1 MKKRIDTSRDKID
14 FGSGKIGPLFRSLF
28 FPTLVGMIFMSAQ
41 TIIDG
46 ILVGRGVGAEGIA
59 AVNIVAPVWTV
70 VTGIGLMFGIGA
82 SVIASMHLADGKK
95 KVANII
101 LTQAFLVG
109 SVIIAVLFLLG
120 VIMPRTV
127 VYALGCS
134 AALEKYAVDY
144 LVWILPGSI
153 FLLWQSVGMMMVRLD
168 GSPRYA
174 MWMQVTG
181 AVVNLTLDWLF
192 IFPMG
197 MAVKGAAVA
206 TSIACIVC
214 GLMTIVYFIRFS
226 ATLKF
231 YRLKA
236 SLTSLVLTLRNA
248 GYMMKVGFATF
259 LMEIAISVTMVSGNY
274 MFMSMLREAG
284 VAAFAI
290 VCYLFPIIFSVNNAV
305 AQSAQPII
313 SYNYGAHKMQRVKLA
328 LHVSLLSAI
337 LCGVVVMMALIA
349 GDHLIVSAFLR
360 PTEQSYYLATE
371 GMPWFSICSIFFA
384 LNVAFIGYYQSITE
398 SKRAMVYTMLRGIVF
413 VVAGFMCMPRLLGEI
428 GLWTAI
434 PTAELATLCII
445 IVEFLLCGRKTLCK
459 TVKDGSI
466 E

>member
-14 FGSGKIGPLFRSLF
+14 LGVGKIGPLFRSLF

-46 ILVGRGVGAEGIA
+46 ILVGRGVGPQGIA

-82 SVIASMHLADGKK
+82 SVIASIHLADGKTK
-95 KVANII
+95 TANII

-120 VIMPRTV
+120 VLMPRTV

-134 AALEKYAVDY
+134 AALEKYAIDY
-144 LVWILPGSI
+144 LLWILPGSI

-192 IFPMG
+192 IFPFG

-214 GLMTIVYFIRFS
+214 GLMTLVYFLWFS
-226 ATLKF
+226 ETLKF

-248 GYMMKVGFATF
+248 GYMMKVGSATF
-259 LMEIAISVTMVSGNY
+259 LMEIAISVTMIAGNY
-274 MFMSMLREAG
+274 MFMSMLHEDG

-313 SYNYGAHKMQRVKLA
+313 SYNYGAHLSQRVKLT
-328 LHVSLLSAI
+328 LQVSLLAAI
-337 LCGVVVMMALIA
+337 LCGVGVMMILLL
-349 GDHLIVSAFLR
+349 GDELIVGAFLHSSER
-360 PTEQSYYLATE
+360 SYILATE
-371 GMPWFSICSIFFA
+371 GLPWFSTCSIFFA
-384 LNVAFIGYYQSITE
+384 LNVAFIGYYQSITD

-413 VVAGFMCMPRLLGEI
+413 VVLGFIYLPRVAGEI
-428 GLWTAI
+428 GLWSAI

-445 IVEFLLCGRKTLCK
+445 VVEFLLCGRKTLCK
-459 TVKDGSI
+459 SGK
-466 E
+466 